1 LQIKKLNL
9 NPLSMAQT
17 KLESDSAIAFRLPT
31 TGSIKAEIGACPMD
45 VAIPS
50 FL

>member
-9 NPLSMAQT
+9 NPFNGAQT
-17 KLESDSAIAFRLPT
+17 KLESDSAIAFRLPA
-31 TGSIKAEIGACPMD
+31 TGSIKAEIGGPMD